1 MNRYKEMLKQAVR
14 GKASCNAI
22 AINRGFSHHTV
33 RRWRDVAISLKLTEE
48 AIDAMKDSEL
58 AKLFRSGRQ
67 VLSKAEPN
75 SEYVE
80 TQLAQ
85 GYNLSECHQSYV
97 ESVGEAEAFAYSTFC
112 QFIRQSQSTKAAVF
126 RHNHIAG
133 LTMQTDFAGYRPQGI
148 EENCE
153 RKFEL
158 FLATLPASHYCFAF
172 CVRSQ
177 STLDHIEAYIA
188 ALEFFGGAPE
198 ILVTDNLKAAVIAR
212 PRRAAPVIN
221 PVMMCAAD
229 YYNMRVEPTRVRRP
243 KDKAAVEVAVKLVQR
258 LLRLRL
264 RRQPL
269 LPLSDINRI
278 LAEIIEQLNQKKM
291 RRGNESRRDRF
302 ERLDRPA
309 LQPLPTERLQFVEL
323 PVNRRVQTDHHIP
336 FSKSYYSVPYSL
348 VGKLISV
355 RSSSALVEI
364 RFDGHVVAIH
374 RRSYQEGDYVTLDIH
389 RPENHMDQP
398 RLRQLAKRARR
409 KH

>member
-1 MNRYKEMLKQAVR
+1 
-14 GKASCNAI
+14 
-22 AINRGFSHHTV
+22 
-33 RRWRDVAISLKLTEE
+33 
-48 AIDAMKDSEL
+48 
-58 AKLFRSGRQ
+58 
-67 VLSKAEPN
+67 
-75 SEYVE
+75 
-80 TQLAQ
+80 
-85 GYNLSECHQSYV
+85 
-97 ESVGEAEAFAYSTFC
+97 
-112 QFIRQSQSTKAAVF
+112 VF

-158 FLATLPASHYCFAF
+158 FLATLPASHYCFAV

-212 PRRAAPVIN
+212 PRRSAAVIN

-291 RRGNESRRDRF
+291 RRGNESRRERF

-309 LQPLPTERLQFVEL
+309 LQPLPAERLQFMEL

-336 FSKSYYSVPYSL
+336 FSKSYYSVPHSL
-348 VGKLISV
+348 VGKWVSV

-389 RPENHMDQP
+389 RPENHIAWINHDFDSWRNGLDDNIKALVDSALLLTHSERREKQRLIERIRCLTREYGKERLANASRLARSEDALSFKHVRNMLKNKIDLLGEP
-398 RLRQLAKRARR
+398 RANSSSPIRAKANVRGADYFARDFGR
-409 KH
+409 LGGAA